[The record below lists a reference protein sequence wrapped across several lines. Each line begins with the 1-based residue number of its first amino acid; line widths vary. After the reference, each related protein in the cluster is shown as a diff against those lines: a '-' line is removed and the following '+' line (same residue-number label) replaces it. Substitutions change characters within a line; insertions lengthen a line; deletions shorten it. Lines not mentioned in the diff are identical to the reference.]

1 MNASRSE
8 QIVVVGLG
16 YVGLPLAVALARS
29 FSVVG
34 LDIDERRVEE
44 LKLGIDRTREVE
56 SEKLAASPL
65 RLTSR
70 SADAAGADIYIVTVP
85 TPVDGDNRPDLTPVI
100 SATRSVA
107 TLLDPERKPVIV
119 YESTVYPGV
128 TEDICGPLIEEVS
141 GLRRGLDFFLGYSP
155 ERINP
160 GDRQHRFETIVK
172 VVSGQDEATCETI
185 ARSMARWSRPGSTA
199 RPRSR
204 WPKPPR

>member
-1 MNASRSE
+1 MPSSE

-29 FSVVG
+29 FDVLG
-34 LDIDERRVEE
+34 LDIDEKRVGE
-44 LKLGIDRTREVE
+44 LRLGIDRTNEVE

-70 SADAAGADIYIVTVP
+70 AADAAGADIYIVTVP
-85 TPVDGDNRPDLTPVI
+85 TPVDGDNKPDLGPVI

-107 TLLDPERKPVIV
+107 TLLDPARKPIIV

-128 TEDICGPLIEEVS
+128 TEEVCGPLIEEIS
-141 GLRRGLDFFLGYSP
+141 GLRQGRDFFLGYSP

-160 GDRQHRFETIVK
+160 GDREHTVDRIVK
-172 VVSGQDEATCETI
+172 VIAGENEAVTE
-185 ARSMARWSRPGSTA
+185 
-199 RPRSR
+199 
-204 WPKPPR
+204 